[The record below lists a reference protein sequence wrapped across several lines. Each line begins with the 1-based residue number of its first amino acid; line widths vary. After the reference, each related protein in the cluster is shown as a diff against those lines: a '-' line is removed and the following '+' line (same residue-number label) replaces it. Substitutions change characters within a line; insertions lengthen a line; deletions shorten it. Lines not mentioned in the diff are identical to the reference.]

1 MTNIVKKVNYMLNAT
16 LYSTAVKA
24 NVFKQ
29 HGIHCTYIQLYTT
42 VSYSVLTAIRET
54 ILQLINVIT

>member
-1 MTNIVKKVNYMLNAT
+1 MLNAT